1 MSSLT
6 TRPAWKISHM
16 LSQIWQLYLCKIFY
30 VLVLLFWM
38 FKTRIFILLV
48 CEFCLA
54 LPNFMFF
61 IDFQSD
67 CIWNYCGLT
76 WKTFLLCLKTKGTL
90 TFTTI
95 TFCLINCNAW
105 QGEEG
110 GGPHFA
116 EWFLGSTWRFQLMII
131 NIDGDRW
138 WSSIKIMVVVIINK
152 DYGRWWSRRWYD
164 NSTGYWGQA
173 ADSRWCQ
180 NLQPDPPAPSP
191 EPHLQPTSH
200 MKDKNT
206 KIIKYKSRLSR
217 LERFSW
223 KI

>member
-1 MSSLT
+1 
-6 TRPAWKISHM
+6 
-16 LSQIWQLYLCKIFY
+16 
-30 VLVLLFWM
+30 M

-116 EWFLGSTWRFQLMII
+116 EWFLGSTWKFQLMII

-152 DYGRWWSRRWYD
+152 DYGRWWSRRWELHRVPGVKLRIPGD
-164 NSTGYWGQA
+164 AKICSQTHQH
-173 ADSRWCQ
+173 
-180 NLQPDPPAPSP
+180 PAR
-191 EPHLQPTSH
+191 SH
-200 MKDKNT
+200 ISNQLLTWKT
-206 KIIKYKSRLSR
+206 KIQKL
-217 LERFSW
+217 
-223 KI
+223 